1 MTAPVA
7 VSGTGHQTFTK
18 RQTMAW
24 VNMLAVAARTGK
36 VPTSAYIEHIAK
48 SVPYLSDDVDYRPAD
63 LKYDFTK

>member
-1 MTAPVA
+1 
-7 VSGTGHQTFTK
+7 
-18 RQTMAW
+18 MAW